1 MAEPRLPIK
10 RSVVNGEVVTR
21 RGLARREPGGDEGPS
36 PEDLERFGGVTRT
49 CPACGKEVYDDAS
62 QCYHCG
68 HAMDGADRVEVP
80 KVWIVVTVLV
90 VIAAIVFFLTR

>member
-1 MAEPRLPIK
+1 MGDGRFPLK
-10 RSVVNGEVVTR
+10 RRGVEGEVFNGR
-21 RGLARREPGGDEGPS
+21 QLARRAPQRDDGPS

-68 HAMDGADRVEVP
+68 HALDGADRQQLP
-80 KVWIVVTVLV
+80 KVWVVVVVLIL
-90 VIAAIVFFLTR
+90 IASIAFFVTR